1 MATRWRR
8 WAWRLNTNHAPCAPP
23 PAGGLHPDSV
33 RVAPFDTSVFIE
45 IKPAFPCNAALR
57 RCARV
62 AALGHPLLLLWGAC
76 APPLAEEDPAGA
88 RTPAPRA
95 WLFRPDGTHAFP
107 VVLACDGE
115 EEVRLATWSPTLTGW
130 DHPRVR
136 AAFAAA
142 SRVS

>member
-1 MATRWRR
+1 MH
-8 WAWRLNTNHAPCAPP
+8 LCPP
-23 PAGGLHPDSV
+23 GSRGRSYTPDFSV
-33 RVAPFDTSVFIE
+33 RVAPFETSVFIE

-76 APPLAEEDPAGA
+76 APPLVEEDPARRYAHAGA
-88 RTPAPRA
+88 ARG

-142 SRVS
+142 IP